1 MQYDNLARDGE
12 TRSRVRKQTSCRVSM
27 RFNHRARLTVLT
39 EIARNVWI
47 AGP

>member
-27 RFNHRARLTVLT
+27 TRMCLRW
-39 EIARNVWI
+39 RNESVGRNDI
-47 AGP
+47 YVQ